1 MNKILQIVTA
11 LMILLAI
18 AGGVF
23 WHIWKVSKL
32 EEQIQ
37 QQSTAHGSRVAFLSD
52 SLTNVVHILDR
63 KGDTLQKARQTI
75 ITLENA
81 LQMGLIREQDLHNKY
96 LKETEVVASL
106 QERIEILNKPGDYIP
121 PTDGSEPVTPS
132 VPLNMEFTDP
142 WFYARVTAFEDRP
155 YIDSLS
161 FLNYP
166 KLTAGWT
173 KEPGLKNIFSRPVA
187 EVYYEND
194 NPYAQLLD
202 IEYIRIDPEQKWYQ
216 TGGFKVGAGF
226 VLGVGMVT
234 TILRLAK

>member
-1 MNKILQIVTA
+1 MKKILQTITA
-11 LMILLAI
+11 ILFILAI
-18 AGGVF
+18 AGGVI
-23 WHIWKVSKL
+23 WHVWKVRQL
-32 EEQIQ
+32 NEQIEQ
-37 QQSTAHGSRVAFLSD
+37 QATAHSSRVAFLSD
-52 SLTNVVHILDR
+52 SLSNVVYVLDR

-75 ITLENA
+75 ITLNNA
-81 LQMGLIREQDLHNKY
+81 LQMGLIRQQDLHNKY

-106 QERIEILNKPGDYIP
+106 QEKIEVLNKPGEYIP
-121 PTDGSEPVTPS
+121 PADGSPVTPPS

-173 KEPGLKNIFSRPVA
+173 KKPGLRNIFAHPVA

-216 TGGFKVGAGF
+216 TDGFKIGSGF
-226 VLGVGMVT
+226 VLGVGLVT
-234 TILRLAK
+234 TIFILAN